1 MDITDRKQAEEERRK
16 LETQL
21 QQAQKLEAVGTLAGV
36 IAHDLN
42 NMLGVITGNISYAL
56 SNLNKDDELFEV
68 LSDIQESSK

>member
-36 IAHDLN
+36 IAHDIN